1 MKMYATQKR
10 NTTIFWRSAMQDVYE
25 ILQQKQAELARVRK
39 EIECLN
45 IAAPLLSDDRTS
57 NDPAPNSAEPANPLT
72 DTISRLADSAATN
85 VDNLFSSV
93 ATRSSLWKALKRA
106 R

>member
-1 MKMYATQKR
+1 
-10 NTTIFWRSAMQDVYE
+10 MQDAYVL
-25 ILQQKQAELARVRK
+25 LQQKQVELARVRK

-45 IAAPLLSDDRTS
+45 IVAALLSDDRAS
-57 NDPAPNSAEPANPLT
+57 DDLAPNPAESPASSLS
-72 DTISRLADSAATN
+72 DTISRLSDSAATN
-85 VDNLFSSV
+85 VDNLFSSA

>member
-1 MKMYATQKR
+1 
-10 NTTIFWRSAMQDVYE
+10 MQNVYE
-25 ILQQKQAELARVRK
+25 VLQQKQAELARVRK

-45 IAAPLLSDDRTS
+45 IVAALVSDDRTS
-57 NDPAPNSAEPANPLT
+57 DDSAPNSGESPASPLT
-72 DTISRLADSAATN
+72 ETISRLSDSAATN
-85 VDNLFSSV
+85 VDNLFASA